1 MNAPELAVRDARLL
15 IVDDEPE
22 NLALLEE
29 IFGNEGFQQVLSTVD
44 ATQVPALVQNYRPD
58 LVLLDL
64 RMPDVDGYS
73 LLGLIEAQRQAG
85 NWSPVLVLTADVTR
99 EARYRAL
106 SLGASDFLTKPFD
119 QVEVVLRAWNLLE
132 TRLLHRALTRLGE
145 APTLSRESR
154 PWAGLASAERDR
166 GA

>member
-1 MNAPELAVRDARLL
+1 MSAPELAVRDARLL

-44 ATQVPALVQNYRPD
+44 ATQVPALVQSYRPD

-73 LLGLIEAQRQAG
+73 LLGLIEAQRRGRQLDSGAG
-85 NWSPVLVLTADVTR
+85 ADRRCDPRGTLPRPVAGRIGLPDQTLRSGRGRA
-99 EARYRAL
+99 ARLEPVGDKTVASRP
-106 SLGASDFLTKPFD
+106 GAARRGTDA
-119 QVEVVLRAWNLLE
+119 VR
-132 TRLLHRALTRLGE
+132 RI
-145 APTLSRESR
+145 PTLGGADA
-154 PWAGLASAERDR
+154 AGVR
-166 GA
+166 G

>member
-73 LLGLIEAQRQAG
+73 LLGLIEAQRQAATG
-85 NWSPVLVLTADVTR
+85 FRCWCSLLTLPARPATGHCRWVLPI
-99 EARYRAL
+99 
-106 SLGASDFLTKPFD
+106 S
-119 QVEVVLRAWNLLE
+119 
-132 TRLLHRALTRLGE
+132 
-145 APTLSRESR
+145 
-154 PWAGLASAERDR
+154 
-166 GA
+166 